1 MVRLKQDPE
10 LNAIEMNQL
19 EDGQIAIIVDDGHSD
34 YKNIIVQRFGN
45 TAISLGMEYGRHWTD
60 IDCNTL
66 KVRVLTAGETLIIE

>member
-19 EDGQIAIIVDDGHSD
+19 EDGQIAIIVEDVHSG
-34 YKNIIVQRFGN
+34 YKNRIVQRFGDMV
-45 TAISLGMEYGRHWTD
+45 ISLGMEYGRHWTE
-60 IDCNTL
+60 IGNNTL

>member
-19 EDGQIAIIVDDGHSD
+19 KDGQIAIIVENGYQD
-34 YKNIIVQRFGN
+34 YKGRIVQRFGN
-45 TAISLGMEYGRHWTD
+45 VAISLGMEYGRHWTD